1 MAARSSPPSLPKV
14 ATEALPEEITR
25 RCNGVLTVGAEQFQ
39 AADAL
44 LKEDK
49 TAETVEAL
57 TKRRDAYPGSWID
70 RVAAERIERKTL

>member
-1 MAARSSPPSLPKV
+1 M
-14 ATEALPEEITR
+14 
-25 RCNGVLTVGAEQFQ
+25 LTVGAEQFQ

-49 TAETVEAL
+49 TAEPVEAL

>member
-1 MAARSSPPSLPKV
+1 MSARSSPPSPAKV
-14 ATEALPEEITR
+14 PTEDTPEEITR
-25 RCNGVLTVGAEQFQ
+25 SYNGVLTVGAEQFQ

-49 TAETVEAL
+49 TAEPLEAL